1 MPAQGVWR
9 KNMADQAVRPSS
21 TGAVQPEGRS
31 RHWRTVDIVVTAVLG
46 VAFGV
51 VFWAWNLTYGVL
63 SEPLSFFPPLSAV
76 LNGVYLM
83 PGVVAG
89 LLVRKPG
96 AAVFAST
103 LAAAVSL
110 LLGSPYGG
118 IIVVYGLVQGL
129 GGELGFLLTRYRTFG
144 WGTALLAGATAGLS
158 TSLLDNALYYSE
170 LSVLG
175 FQVPYT
181 VFTVLS
187 SMLLAG
193 VVGLLLVRALA
204 RTGALS
210 SFAAGR
216 ARV

>member
-1 MPAQGVWR
+1 MAAPAL
-9 KNMADQAVRPSS
+9 RPSS
-21 TGAVQPEGRS
+21 PSPDAGARPS
-31 RHWRTVDIVVTAVLG
+31 RWRTVDIVVTAVLG

-51 VFWAWNLTYGVL
+51 VFWAWNLLGELAV
-63 SEPLSFFPPLSAV
+63 PPVSGL

-96 AAVFAST
+96 AAIFAST
-103 LAAAVSL
+103 LAAAVSI

-129 GGELGFLLTRYRTFG
+129 GGELGFALVRYRHFG
-144 WGTALLAGATAGLS
+144 WGTAVLAGITAGLS
-158 TSLLDNALYYSE
+158 TSMLDNSLYYAA
-170 LSVLG
+170 LSFWG
-175 FQVPYT
+175 FQLPYT

-187 SMLLAG
+187 SVLLAG

-204 RTGALS
+204 RTGALG

-216 ARV
+216 SRV

>member
-1 MPAQGVWR
+1 
-9 KNMADQAVRPSS
+9 MAEQAVRPSS
-21 TGAVQPEGRS
+21 SAS
-31 RHWRTVDIVVTAVLG
+31 REPAGMRWRTVDIVVTAVLG

-51 VFWAWNLTYGVL
+51 VFWAWNLLGELAV
-63 SEPLSFFPPLSAV
+63 PPVSGL

-96 AAVFAST
+96 AAIFAST
-103 LAAAVSL
+103 LAAWVSL

-129 GGELGFLLTRYRTFG
+129 GAELGFLLTAYRRSG
-144 WGTALLAGATAGLS
+144 WGTALLAATTAGVS
-158 TSLLDNALYYSE
+158 TAVLDLTLYYPVSADYP
-170 LSVLG
+170 LWA
-175 FQVPYT
+175 FTVPYVLLT
-181 VFTVLS
+181 VIS
-187 SMLLAG
+187 SILLAG

-204 RTGALS
+204 RTGALG

-216 ARV
+216 SRV

>member
-1 MPAQGVWR
+1 
-9 KNMADQAVRPSS
+9 MADPAARSS
-21 TGAVQPEGRS
+21 FDTTDPAPTGMR
-31 RHWRTVDIVVTAVLG
+31 WRTVDIVVAAVLG
-46 VAFGV
+46 VAFGI
-51 VFWAWNLTYGVL
+51 VFWAWNLGYGVL
-63 SEPLSFFPPLSAV
+63 SAPLAFFPPLAAL

-89 LLVRKPG
+89 LLIRKPG

-118 IIVVYGLVQGL
+118 IIIVYGLVQGL
-129 GGELGFLLTRYRTFG
+129 GGELGFLLTRYRRFG
-144 WGTALLAGATAGLS
+144 WGTAILAATTAGLS
-158 TSLLDNALYYSE
+158 TALLDTTLYYAA
-170 LSVLG
+170 LSFLG
-175 FQVPYT
+175 FKLPYT

-187 SMLLAG
+187 SILLAG
-193 VVGLLLVRALA
+193 VAGMLLVRALA

-216 ARV
+216 TRV

>member
-1 MPAQGVWR
+1 
-9 KNMADQAVRPSS
+9 MADQAVRPSDAAQG
-21 TGAVQPEGRS
+21 TPR
-31 RHWRTVDIVVTAVLG
+31 WRTVDIVVTAVLG

-51 VFWAWNLTYGVL
+51 VFWAWNLVFGVL
-63 SEPLSFFPPLSAV
+63 SEPLDFFPPLSAI

-129 GGELGFLLTRYRTFG
+129 GGELGFLLTRYRRFG
-144 WGTALLAGATAGLS
+144 WGTAVLAAITAGSS
-158 TSLLDNALYYSE
+158 TSILDNVLYYSE
-170 LSVLG
+170 LS
-175 FQVPYT
+175 FFTYQVPYT
-181 VFTVLS
+181 VFTVVS
-187 SMLLAG
+187 SVLLAG

-216 ARV
+216 QRV

>member
-1 MPAQGVWR
+1 MTAEVT
-9 KNMADQAVRPSS
+9 RPSAA
-21 TGAVQPEGRS
+21 TGTAPRRS
-31 RHWRTVDIVVTAVLG
+31 WRTVDIVTTAVLG

-51 VFWAWNLTYGVL
+51 VFWAWNLVFGVL
-63 SEPLSFFPPLSAV
+63 AAPLDFFPPLAAV

-83 PGVVAG
+83 PAVVAG
-89 LLVRKPG
+89 LLVRRPG
-96 AAVFAST
+96 AALLASV

-110 LLGSPYGG
+110 LLGSPYGA

-129 GGELGFLLTRYRTFG
+129 GGELGFALTRYRTWG
-144 WGTALLAGATAGLS
+144 WGTAVLAGVTAGLA
-158 TSLLDNALYYSE
+158 TSVLDNSLYYADLGL
-170 LSVLG
+170 LSYQL
-175 FQVPYT
+175 PST

-187 SMLLAG
+187 SVLLAG

-216 ARV
+216 SRV

>member
-1 MPAQGVWR
+1 
-9 KNMADQAVRPSS
+9 MAEQAVRPPS
-21 TGAVQPEGRS
+21 TGIDAPPS
-31 RHWRTVDIVVTAVLG
+31 RWRTVDIVVTAVLG

-170 LSVLG
+170 LSVL
-175 FQVPYT
+175 
-181 VFTVLS
+181 
-187 SMLLAG
+187 
-193 VVGLLLVRALA
+193 
-204 RTGALS
+204 
-210 SFAAGR
+210 
-216 ARV
+216 

>member
-1 MPAQGVWR
+1 
-9 KNMADQAVRPSS
+9 MAEQAVRPSS
-21 TGAVQPEGRS
+21 TDRVTR
-31 RHWRTVDIVVTAVLG
+31 WRTVDIVVTAVLG

-51 VFWAWNLTYGVL
+51 VFWAWNLVGEAAST
-63 SEPLSFFPPLSAV
+63 PLDFFPPIKGL

-129 GGELGFLLTRYRTFG
+129 GGELGFLLTRYRSFG
-144 WGTALLAGATAGLS
+144 WGTAILAAITAGLS
-158 TSLLDNALYYSE
+158 TAMLDITLYYAE
-170 LSVLG
+170 VAFWLNVA
-175 FQVPYT
+175 YA

-187 SMLLAG
+187 SVLLAG

-216 ARV
+216 QRV

>member
-1 MPAQGVWR
+1 
-9 KNMADQAVRPSS
+9 MAEPAVRPSS
-21 TGAVQPEGRS
+21 AATTGEQPRTV
-31 RHWRTVDIVVTAVLG
+31 RWRTVDIVVTAVLG

-51 VFWAWNLTYGVL
+51 VFWAWNLVFGVL
-63 SEPLSFFPPLSAV
+63 AEPLDFFPPLSAV

-110 LLGSPYGG
+110 LMGSPYGG

-129 GGELGFLLTRYRTFG
+129 GGELGFLLTRYRSFG
-144 WGTALLAGATAGLS
+144 WGTALLAGVTAGLS
-158 TSLLDNALYYSE
+158 TAVLDNSLYYSE
-170 LSVLG
+170 LG
-175 FQVPYT
+175 FLTYQVPYT

-187 SMLLAG
+187 SVLLAG

-204 RTGALS
+204 RTGALGA
-210 SFAAGR
+210 FAAGR
-216 ARV
+216 ERV

>member
-1 MPAQGVWR
+1 
-9 KNMADQAVRPSS
+9 MAGP
-21 TGAVQPEGRS
+21 AVQPSYAATTEHPGVR
-31 RHWRTVDIVVTAVLG
+31 WRTVDIVVTAVLG
-46 VAFGV
+46 VAFGA
-51 VFWAWNLTYGVL
+51 VFWAWNLFAEVAST
-63 SEPLSFFPPLSAV
+63 PLDFFPPIKGL
-76 LNGVYLM
+76 LNGVFLM

-118 IIVVYGLVQGL
+118 IIVVYGLVQGI
-129 GGELGFLLTRYRTFG
+129 GGELGFLLTRYRSFG
-144 WGTALLAGATAGLS
+144 WGTALLAGVTAGLS
-158 TSLLDNALYYSE
+158 TAILDITLYYAEVSAG
-170 LSVLG
+170 LNAA
-175 FQVPYT
+175 YAA
-181 VFTVLS
+181 FTVLS
-187 SMLLAG
+187 SVLLAG

-216 ARV
+216 ARA

>member
-1 MPAQGVWR
+1 
-9 KNMADQAVRPSS
+9 MAEQAVRPSS
-21 TGAVQPEGRS
+21 SAPGR
-31 RHWRTVDIVVTAVLG
+31 WRTVDIVVTAVLG

-89 LLVRKPG
+89 LLVRRPG
-96 AAVFAST
+96 AATFAST

-129 GGELGFLLTRYRTFG
+129 GAELGFALTRYRRFG

-158 TSLLDNALYYSE
+158 TSVLDNSLYYAQLPFWS
-170 LSVLG
+170 
-175 FQVPYT
+175 FQLPYT

-216 ARV
+216 TRV

>member
-1 MPAQGVWR
+1 
-9 KNMADQAVRPSS
+9 MAGQAVRPSS
-21 TGAVQPEGRS
+21 DAVEPGRAGM
-31 RHWRTVDIVVTAVLG
+31 HWRTVDIVIAAVLG

-51 VFWAWNLTYGVL
+51 VFWAWNLVFGVL
-63 SEPLSFFPPLSAV
+63 AAPLDFFPPLSAI

-110 LLGSPYGG
+110 LLGSPYGL

-129 GGELGFLLTRYRTFG
+129 GGELGFLLTRYRHFG
-144 WGTALLAGATAGLS
+144 WGTAVLAAVTAGLS
-158 TSLLDNALYYSE
+158 TSILDLNLYYPVSQDYPFWAFT
-170 LSVLG
+170 L
-175 FQVPYT
+175 PYT

-187 SMLLAG
+187 SVLLAG

-204 RTGALS
+204 RTGALG

-216 ARV
+216 THRA

>member
-1 MPAQGVWR
+1 
-9 KNMADQAVRPSS
+9 MAEQAVRSS
-21 TGAVQPEGRS
+21 SDAVEPQPAIAR
-31 RHWRTVDIVVTAVLG
+31 WRTGDIITTAVLG

-51 VFWAWNLTYGVL
+51 VFWGWNLVFGVL
-63 SEPLSFFPPLSAV
+63 AEPLAFFPPLSAV

-83 PGVVAG
+83 PGVAT
-89 LLVRKPG
+89 
-96 AAVFAST
+96 FAST

-129 GGELGFLLTRYRTFG
+129 GAELGFGLTRYRTFG
-144 WGTALLAGATAGLS
+144 WGTAVLAAVTAGLS
-158 TSLLDNALYYSE
+158 TAILDNSLYYSE
-170 LSVLG
+170 LSFSRYQL
-175 FQVPYT
+175 PYT

-187 SMLLAG
+187 SVLLAG
-193 VVGLLLVRALA
+193 IVGLLLVRALA

-216 ARV
+216 THRA